1 MIGVLNFIHGW
12 AGIFK
17 FFRELRAL
25 YFNGIAWSPILRE
38 WGSNAPSPLVVTLE
52 LSLEKWKSGNLTHS
66 DVWIIYVSYYLLV
79 SVKASLNPSWLFFGS
94 KSFLSFCLTHFLVSF
109 RNTPIVHIY
118 ELKGLNGQLVTQQ
131 SVFIIKRSSNLSF
144 ETPMDDHDAPWYW
157 NSLINR
163 GTISPFLFN

>member
-1 MIGVLNFIHGW
+1 MR
-12 AGIFK
+12 FK
-17 FFRELRAL
+17 C
-25 YFNGIAWSPILRE
+25 
-38 WGSNAPSPLVVTLE
+38 PLPTCCNTWIM
-52 LSLEKWKSGNLTHS
+52 SGKRKSGNLTHS

-157 NSLINR
+157 NYLINR